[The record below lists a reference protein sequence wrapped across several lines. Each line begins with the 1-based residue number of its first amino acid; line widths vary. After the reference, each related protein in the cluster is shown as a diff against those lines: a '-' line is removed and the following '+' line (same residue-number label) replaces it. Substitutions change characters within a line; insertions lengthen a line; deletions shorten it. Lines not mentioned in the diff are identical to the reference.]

1 MASVL
6 ILGAGTAGTM
16 LANKLVKVLPDADVT
31 VVDRDDDHDYQ
42 PGYLFIPFGTY
53 TPERVRRSRRA
64 QLDPKVNVILD
75 EIVRV
80 DPEARTVQLRGR
92 TLSYDWLIIASGT
105 RSRPEMTEGLTDER
119 IWYKSAFDFYTREGA
134 TALHGA
140 LKSFKGG
147 RLVVHITE
155 MPIKCPVAPLEFAF
169 LADAYFT
176 RRGIRDRVTITYA
189 TPLDGAFTKA
199 TCSRELQYLLDAKGI
214 ALETEFNAGRVDG
227 PAGELVSWDERTV
240 PFDLLVSVPTHRG
253 AEFLAAVPDLTNDLG
268 FVHTDPR
275 TLQARRKPNL
285 FAVGDATDVPASKA
299 GSVVH
304 FQAEGLEENI
314 ARVLDGRPLEAA
326 FDGHANCFI
335 ETGHG
340 KALLIDFN
348 YEVEPLPG
356 HFPFA
361 WGPLPL
367 LRESRL
373 NHLGKLAF
381 RHVYW
386 NALLPGFDLPGV
398 PSRMKR
404 EGKAFPSAPPPLPG
418 PGAPLA
424 R

>member
-169 LADAYFT
+169 LADDHF
-176 RRGIRDRVTITYA
+176 RRRRIRHLVDITFV
-189 TPLDGAFTKA
+189 TPLDGAFTKPVASKRLAGVLDDRSIRLA
-199 TCSRELQYLLDAKGI
+199 TDFTIE
-214 ALETEFNAGRVDG
+214 RVD
-227 PAGELVSWDERTV
+227 PVNKRLVGFDGREI
-240 PFDLLVSVPTHRG
+240 PFDLLATVPTNAG
-253 AEFLAAVPDLTNDLG
+253 AQFVTDSGLGDDLG
-268 FVHTDPR
+268 FVPVDKH
-275 TLQARRKPNL
+275 TLQSVQYPSV
-285 FAVGDATDVPASKA
+285 FAVGDAGNIPTSKA
-299 GSVVH
+299 GSVAH
-304 FQAEGLEENI
+304 FAVDILVENFQQAYHGK
-314 ARVLDGRPLEAA
+314 PMTHA

-335 ETGHG
+335 ESGRG
-340 KALLIDFN
+340 KGLLLDFN
-348 YEVEPLPG
+348 YDTEPLVGLYPWPVVG
-356 HFPFA
+356 PF
-361 WGPLPL
+361 GL
-367 LRESRL
+367 LRDTRL

-381 RHVYW
+381 EPMYW
-386 NALLPGFDLPGV
+386 HLLLPGRRLPV
-398 PSRMKR
+398 PTQMSMAGKIPADEMK
-404 EGKAFPSAPPPLPG
+404 ED
-418 PGAPLA
+418 
-424 R
+424 